1 MGRRVQV
8 ANLEGRVRPARLA
21 LGLSQGQLAERTGLT
36 RQAISSIESGQYVPN
51 TAVALALARALH
63 CTVEELFSLVETPSN
78 HEITLAQGATA
89 DTRRLAVANVGGRW
103 IGYPLAGGRE
113 IQQGFVSADVL
124 LSPGGSWQDAQYLT
138 PPSRLEATAVLLG
151 CDPSLG
157 ILCAHLAAQSADSR
171 LLWLSASSQ
180 AALDA
185 VAAGEAHLAGTHLRD
200 PDSPTFNLF
209 HARRALAQ
217 TGGLVVEFARWE
229 EGLVVQPGNPKG
241 LRTVADLA
249 RPDVRVVNREV
260 GSGSRALLDDLL
272 ERAGIRGE
280 QIAGYT
286 RVVGSHMA
294 AATAVA
300 SGGAD
305 AAIALRAAA
314 LAVGLDFVPL
324 DEMRFDFVIPGPHRD
339 HPTVA
344 RLLELLQCAQVRA
357 ELGALP
363 GYDVAG
369 MGTIKLELAGEVPKR
384 ASHATASQAG

>member
-8 ANLEGRVRPARLA
+8 KNLEGRVRPARLA
-21 LGLSQGQLAERTGLT
+21 LGLSQGQLAARTGLT

-51 TAVALALARALH
+51 TAVALTLARALH
-63 CTVEELFSLVETPSN
+63 CTVEDLFALPETPADR
-78 HEITLAQGATA
+78 EIELVGEAATGV
-89 DTRRLAVANVGGRW
+89 RRLAVANVAGRW

-113 IQQGFVSADVL
+113 IQQGFISADIL
-124 LSPGGSWQDAQYLT
+124 LPPSGSWREAQYLT
-138 PPSRLEATAVLLG
+138 PPDRLDRTAVLLG

-157 ILCAHLAAQSADSR
+157 ILSAHLTGQSPDAR

-185 VAAGEAHLAGTHLRD
+185 VTAGEAHLAGTHLRD

-229 EGLVVQPGNPKG
+229 EGLVVPPGNPKG
-241 LRTVADLA
+241 LRSVADLT
-249 RPDVRVVNREV
+249 RTHVRVVNREL
-260 GSGSRALLDDLL
+260 GSGSRALLDELL
-272 ERAGIRGE
+272 ERAGIPGAHV
-280 QIAGYT
+280 AGYT
-286 RVVGSHMA
+286 RLVGSHMA
-294 AATAVA
+294 AAAAVA

-305 AAIALRAAA
+305 AAITLRAAA
-314 LAVGLDFVPL
+314 LALGLDFVAL
-324 DEMRFDFVIPGPHRD
+324 DEMRFDFVIPRPHLA
-339 HPTVA
+339 HPTIA
-344 RLLELLQCAQVRA
+344 RLLEVLQSATLRS

-369 MGTIKLELAGEVPKR
+369 MGTIKLDLALDPPKR
-384 ASHATASQAG
+384 IPHGTTTQAG

>member
-8 ANLEGRVRPARLA
+8 PHLQGRVRPARIA
-21 LGLSQGQLAERTGLT
+21 VGLSQGQLAERTGLT

-51 TAVALALARALH
+51 TAVALSLARALH
-63 CTVEELFSLVETPSN
+63 CRVEDLFSLAESPAD
-78 HEITLAQGATA
+78 HEIRLVSGSQSEAS
-89 DTRRLAVANVGGRW
+89 RLAVANVGGHW
-103 IGYPLAGGRE
+103 VGYPLAGGRE
-113 IQQGFVSADVL
+113 FQQGFICADVL
-124 LSPGGSWQDAQYLT
+124 LPPDGSWNEAQYLT
-138 PPSRLEATAVLLG
+138 NPERLERTAALLG

-157 ILCAHLAAQSADSR
+157 ILCAHLEAQSTDAR
-171 LLWLSASSQ
+171 LLWLSAPSQ

-209 HARRALAQ
+209 HARRALSQ

-229 EGLVVQPGNPKG
+229 EGLVVPPGNPKG
-241 LRTVADLA
+241 LTSVADLA
-249 RPDVRVVNREV
+249 RSDVRIVNREP
-260 GSGSRALLDDLL
+260 GSGSRALLDELL
-272 ERAGIRGE
+272 ERAGIPGTRV
-280 QIAGYT
+280 AGYS
-286 RVVGSHMA
+286 RLVNSHMA
-294 AATAVA
+294 VAAAVA

-314 LAVGLDFVPL
+314 LALGLDFVPL
-324 DEMRFDFVIPGPHRD
+324 DEMRFDFVIPRPHMA

-344 RLLELLQCAQVRA
+344 RLLDVLQSASLRA

-369 MGTIKLELAGEVPKR
+369 MGTVKLDLTLDEPKR
-384 ASHATASQAG
+384 APRRAAPQAG